1 LVHVNTRNEI
11 SENETMKIE
20 HLEILMENIKETVDL
35 ILEGH
40 TSLNKKIDTVYE
52 NLNEKI
58 EINSFKIDTL
68 NQKIDSVE
76 KSLKQEIRT
85 VAEGLTAHRAD
96 TESHGNIY

>member
-1 LVHVNTRNEI
+1 
-11 SENETMKIE
+11 MKKE
-20 HLEILMENIKETVDL
+20 HFEVLPENIKETVDL

-40 TSLNKKIDTVYE
+40 TSLNKKIDTIYE

-68 NQKIDSVE
+68 NQKIDSME

-85 VAEGLTAHRAD
+85 VVEGLAAHRAD
-96 TESHGNIY
+96 TESHRSIYKVKE